1 MYSALILLVAALP
14 AFAAQCSRSYTVKAG
29 DTCDLIS
36 AAQNTSTYQL
46 AVVNSGTVN
55 QECTNLAIG
64 QTLCL
69 GNANEDCQTTHVVQ
83 DGDICNDIMTTYGIN
98 ATMLYTN
105 NPNINEG
112 CTNIYPGEVLCVVN
126 GVQVPPAPA
135 GGIPTPSPSAVP
147 ASTVQAPSPTAPAP
161 APTDT
166 SSSDDNGDDDDDENL
181 PYCDEL

>member
-1 MYSALILLVAALP
+1 MYSALVVLVAALP
-14 AFAAQCSRSYTVKAG
+14 AFAAQCSRSYTVKSG
-29 DTCDLIS
+29 DTCDMIS

-46 AVVNSGTVN
+46 AVMNSGSVN
-55 QECTNLAIG
+55 QGCTNLAIG

-83 DGDICNDIMTTYGIN
+83 DGDICDTIMSTYGIN

-161 APTDT
+161 TDT
-166 SSSDDNGDDDDDENL
+166 SSSDDNGDDDENL
-181 PYCDEL
+181 PFCDEL